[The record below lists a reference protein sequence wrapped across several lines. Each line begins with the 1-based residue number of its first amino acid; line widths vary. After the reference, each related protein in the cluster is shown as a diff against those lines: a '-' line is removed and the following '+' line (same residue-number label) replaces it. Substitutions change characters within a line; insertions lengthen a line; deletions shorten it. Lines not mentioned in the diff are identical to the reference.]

1 MTHLYIS
8 GPITGMPDLN
18 FPAFHEAA
26 AALRAAGYTVT
37 NPAELDAQ
45 DAGKTLTWEQY
56 MRRDIVALMACD
68 GIAVLPGWRE
78 SKGASLETTIAY
90 RLEMPVHTVSGWI
103 AASPDFLNPAGA
115 SRASSAPAAL
125 IQAANEEDSPA

>member
-1 MTHLYIS
+1 MHLYVS
-8 GPITGMPDLN
+8 GPMSNMPALN

-68 GIAVLPGWRE
+68 GVALLPGWTE
-78 SKGASLETTIAY
+78 SRGANLETEIAG
-90 RLEMPVHTVSGWI
+90 RLGMKLWGVDGWLRKAQEQTR
-103 AASPDFLNPAGA
+103 AA
-115 SRASSAPAAL
+115 RSAATT
-125 IQAANEEDSPA
+125 